1 MRNLVIIP
9 TYNELDNIRPMIDKV
24 FSLPEKF
31 DLLVID
37 DGSPDG
43 TAEIVRERQK
53 AYPESLHLIER
64 QGKLGLGTAYLTG
77 FRWALEHGY
86 DYVFEMDCDFSH
98 NPDDLIRLS
107 AAAAEGADLVIGS
120 RYVTGVND
128 EAGSDVVLRVGLR
141 PRGNGHAG
149 PRRDGRIRLLQREAA
164 PHDGY
169 GRRRDEGL
177 RLSGRDEIHG
187 MEARL
192 PDQGSA
198 DYLHRADAGRVENE
212 RRHLPRGVLRR
223 TEAAFP
229 HDQTARMMSGL
240 LIRGGTI
247 VNEGESY
254 RGWIVVKDER
264 IARTGR
270 GDYPRPEFDG
280 ETIDAEGMYV
290 LPGVIDDQVHF
301 REPGL
306 TYKGDLHSESI
317 AAAAGGVTSYMD
329 MPNVKPPTVTNALLE
344 EKLERAA
351 ETSVVNYS
359 FYLGA
364 TNDNIEQIRRLDP
377 KRVCG
382 VKLFMGSSTGNMLV
396 DDERALRALFAESPV
411 PIAAHCEDE
420 PTVRADMERFRTLYG
435 ESGLTAAM
443 HPLIR
448 SAEACLRSSEKAVSL
463 AERYG
468 GRLHVLHLSTAREL
482 SLFDRD
488 KPLEQKRITCE
499 VCVHHLWF
507 SDADYARKGNLIK
520 WNPAVKTAVDRDALR
535 AGLLDGA
542 VDVVATDH
550 APHTLEEKERPYA
563 SAPSGGPL
571 VQHSLPMMLEL
582 SAQGVLPVET
592 VVEKMCH
599 APARLFGVRDR
610 GFLRTGHF
618 ADIVLVRP
626 ADPWTVSKENILY
639 KCGWSPLE
647 GTAFSHR
654 IMRTLVNGRTVY
666 ADGRVDTTHRGA
678 ELEFDR

>member
-1 MRNLVIIP
+1 
-9 TYNELDNIRPMIDKV
+9 
-24 FSLPEKF
+24 
-31 DLLVID
+31 
-37 DGSPDG
+37 
-43 TAEIVRERQK
+43 
-53 AYPESLHLIER
+53 
-64 QGKLGLGTAYLTG
+64 
-77 FRWALEHGY
+77 
-86 DYVFEMDCDFSH
+86 
-98 NPDDLIRLS
+98 
-107 AAAAEGADLVIGS
+107 
-120 RYVTGVND
+120 
-128 EAGSDVVLRVGLR
+128 
-141 PRGNGHAG
+141 
-149 PRRDGRIRLLQREAA
+149 
-164 PHDGY
+164 
-169 GRRRDEGL
+169 
-177 RLSGRDEIHG
+177 
-187 MEARL
+187 
-192 PDQGSA
+192 
-198 DYLHRADAGRVENE
+198 
-212 RRHLPRGVLRR
+212 
-223 TEAAFP
+223 
-229 HDQTARMMSGL
+229 MMSGL

-254 RGWIVVKDER
+254 RGWIVVEGER

-435 ESGLTAAM
+435 ESGLTVAM

-520 WNPAVKTAVDRDALR
+520 WNPAVKTAADRDALR

-563 SAPSGGPL
+563 SAPSGGRRPRPG
-571 VQHSLPMMLEL
+571 LP
-582 SAQGVLPVET
+582 ANGPFRRYR
-592 VVEKMCH
+592 
-599 APARLFGVRDR
+599 ARPARRSMDRIERKHPVQVRLVAFGRYRVLAPHRADARQRTDRLCRRTGRYDAPGSGARVRPVKANAGVRQNRR
-610 GFLRTGHF
+610 GSAAGQKERDSRER
-618 ADIVLVRP
+618 AAVVRRS
-626 ADPWTVSKENILY
+626 TQR
-639 KCGWSPLE
+639 CG
-647 GTAFSHR
+647 
-654 IMRTLVNGRTVY
+654 
-666 ADGRVDTTHRGA
+666 
-678 ELEFDR
+678 

>member
-1 MRNLVIIP
+1 
-9 TYNELDNIRPMIDKV
+9 
-24 FSLPEKF
+24 
-31 DLLVID
+31 
-37 DGSPDG
+37 
-43 TAEIVRERQK
+43 
-53 AYPESLHLIER
+53 
-64 QGKLGLGTAYLTG
+64 
-77 FRWALEHGY
+77 
-86 DYVFEMDCDFSH
+86 
-98 NPDDLIRLS
+98 
-107 AAAAEGADLVIGS
+107 
-120 RYVTGVND
+120 
-128 EAGSDVVLRVGLR
+128 
-141 PRGNGHAG
+141 
-149 PRRDGRIRLLQREAA
+149 
-164 PHDGY
+164 
-169 GRRRDEGL
+169 
-177 RLSGRDEIHG
+177 
-187 MEARL
+187 
-192 PDQGSA
+192 
-198 DYLHRADAGRVENE
+198 
-212 RRHLPRGVLRR
+212 
-223 TEAAFP
+223 
-229 HDQTARMMSGL
+229 MMSGL

-254 RGWIVVKDER
+254 RGWIVVENER

-364 TNDNIEQIRRLDP
+364 TNDNIEQIRRLDL

-520 WNPAVKTAVDRDALR
+520 WNPAVKTAADRDALQIGR
-535 AGLLDGA
+535 AH
-542 VDVVATDH
+542 V
-550 APHTLEEKERPYA
+550 
-563 SAPSGGPL
+563 
-571 VQHSLPMMLEL
+571 
-582 SAQGVLPVET
+582 
-592 VVEKMCH
+592 
-599 APARLFGVRDR
+599 
-610 GFLRTGHF
+610 
-618 ADIVLVRP
+618 
-626 ADPWTVSKENILY
+626 
-639 KCGWSPLE
+639 
-647 GTAFSHR
+647 
-654 IMRTLVNGRTVY
+654 
-666 ADGRVDTTHRGA
+666 
-678 ELEFDR
+678 

>member
-1 MRNLVIIP
+1 
-9 TYNELDNIRPMIDKV
+9 
-24 FSLPEKF
+24 
-31 DLLVID
+31 
-37 DGSPDG
+37 
-43 TAEIVRERQK
+43 
-53 AYPESLHLIER
+53 
-64 QGKLGLGTAYLTG
+64 
-77 FRWALEHGY
+77 
-86 DYVFEMDCDFSH
+86 
-98 NPDDLIRLS
+98 
-107 AAAAEGADLVIGS
+107 
-120 RYVTGVND
+120 
-128 EAGSDVVLRVGLR
+128 
-141 PRGNGHAG
+141 
-149 PRRDGRIRLLQREAA
+149 
-164 PHDGY
+164 
-169 GRRRDEGL
+169 
-177 RLSGRDEIHG
+177 
-187 MEARL
+187 
-192 PDQGSA
+192 
-198 DYLHRADAGRVENE
+198 
-212 RRHLPRGVLRR
+212 
-223 TEAAFP
+223 
-229 HDQTARMMSGL
+229 MMSGL

-254 RGWIVVKDER
+254 RGWIVVE
-264 IARTGR
+264 

-351 ETSVVNYS
+351 ETSVVN
-359 FYLGA
+359 
-364 TNDNIEQIRRLDP
+364 
-377 KRVCG
+377 
-382 VKLFMGSSTGNMLV
+382 LFMGSSTGNMLV

-435 ESGLTAAM
+435 ESGLTVAM

-520 WNPAVKTAVDRDALR
+520 WNPAVKTAADRDALR

-666 ADGRVDTTHRGA
+666 ADGRVDTAHRGA

>member
-1 MRNLVIIP
+1 M
-9 TYNELDNIRPMIDKV
+9 
-24 FSLPEKF
+24 
-31 DLLVID
+31 
-37 DGSPDG
+37 
-43 TAEIVRERQK
+43 
-53 AYPESLHLIER
+53 
-64 QGKLGLGTAYLTG
+64 
-77 FRWALEHGY
+77 
-86 DYVFEMDCDFSH
+86 
-98 NPDDLIRLS
+98 
-107 AAAAEGADLVIGS
+107 S
-120 RYVTGVND
+120 R
-128 EAGSDVVLRVGLR
+128 
-141 PRGNGHAG
+141 
-149 PRRDGRIRLLQREAA
+149 
-164 PHDGY
+164 
-169 GRRRDEGL
+169 
-177 RLSGRDEIHG
+177 
-187 MEARL
+187 
-192 PDQGSA
+192 
-198 DYLHRADAGRVENE
+198 
-212 RRHLPRGVLRR
+212 
-223 TEAAFP
+223 
-229 HDQTARMMSGL
+229 GL
-240 LIRGGTI
+240 LIRGGT
-247 VNEGESY
+247 VFGDGERFEGY
-254 RGWIVVKDER
+254 VVVRGER
-264 IARTGR
+264 IAEIGR
-270 GDYPRPEFDG
+270 GAYPHDRFEG
-280 ETIDAEGMYV
+280 ETIDARGQWV

-306 TYKGDLHSESI
+306 TYKADIHSESA
-317 AAAAGGVTSYMD
+317 AAAAGGVTSFMD
-329 MPNVKPPTVTNALLE
+329 MPNVKPPTVTLGLLD
-344 EKLERAA
+344 EKFERAA
-351 ETSVVNYS
+351 ETSVTNYS
-359 FYLGA
+359 FYFGA
-364 TNDNIEQIRRLDP
+364 TNENAAEIERIDP
-377 KRVCG
+377 KWVCG
-382 VKLFMGSSTGNMLV
+382 VKVFMGSSTGNMLV
-396 DDERALRALFAESPV
+396 DDDRALASIFAQSPV
-411 PIAAHCEDE
+411 PVATHCEDE
-420 PTVRADMERFRTLYG
+420 ATVRANMERFRAGYG
-435 ESGLTAAM
+435 DEITVAM

-520 WNPAVKTAVDRDALR
+520 WNPAVKTAADRDALR

-563 SAPSGGPL
+563 NAPSGGPL

-654 IMRTLVNGRTVY
+654 IVRTLVNGRTVY
-666 ADGRVDTTHRGA
+666 ADGRVDTAHRGA